1 MLHFASYVVPKQR
14 VQQYFQDR
22 LARGEIDEDEYA
34 KNFRGC
40 VARKGSEAHRLV
52 ACMVEEH
59 KNKKKAQP
67 QKRKAVRQFEAH
79 TTLVV
84 ST

>member
-1 MLHFASYVVPKQR
+1 VGPKNL
-14 VQQYFQDR
+14 VQKYFQNKM
-22 LARGEIDEDEYA
+22 ARGEIDRDEYDR
-34 KNFRGC
+34 NFRGC

-59 KNKKKAQP
+59 KKAQP
-67 QKRKAVRQFEAH
+67 QKRKAVDRTE
-79 TTLVV
+79 TTKTLAV